1 MAWQHGVLNPNDTHG
16 ESLVGTLVPRTGARM
31 AIRLNRFT
39 WAPWLV
45 TGLMLVVS
53 FLYWSKEERA
63 IQQQHQVALEAVAN
77 RTRDSLQDQL
87 LAYELVLRGVKG
99 LVEGSDRV
107 TALDFR
113 RYVSSL
119 NLPSTQPGL
128 LALALVREVSE
139 GNWATFE
146 QSMQAEGDHLFRLQH
161 KAPHSG
167 HRFIEFIEP
176 HDDVN
181 RRVLGFDIGTTV
193 SAKEA
198 MDRARITGAAA
209 LSRPLVLVQDMNE
222 VKPPPS
228 LVMYVP
234 IESGGAVS
242 RADWVSGPFRLAD
255 FARAT
260 PGGIADDVGLSLF
273 AGGATTAQNL
283 LFSTLAAGAGVLP
296 PLPGTAAERSLIYGG
311 QRLTLRVQMLPA
323 FQVRWPAAGHHALAL
338 VGVALSLS
346 LGWAFWLVIT
356 QRARAEALAA
366 DMNQALQL
374 HFADQESLLNALP
387 DVLFE
392 LDSQGT
398 YLKYRTSRHNLLVV
412 PPEALLGKR
421 MADVLSPE
429 ANAICMAALAE
440 AQERGF
446 SFGKE
451 IEIAIGSEPMWFEL
465 SVSRKPDPGTTEPK
479 FVMVSRDVTARRRAE
494 QQLRLSNQVFNAAS
508 ECTVITDADNRIL
521 SVNKA
526 FTELTGYSLAECLGK
541 TPSMLKSGLQ
551 DAAFYDDMWR
561 GIRTTGR
568 WHGEVLN
575 RKKDGT
581 VYPQWLSV
589 STVRNEQGQI
599 TQHIGMMTDL
609 TAFKAAQDRID
620 HLAHYDPLTGLP
632 NGVLLRDRG
641 TQALTTARR
650 LEAQVAV
657 LALDLDRFQK
667 VNDSLGMPAGDEVL
681 KRVARLLTE
690 HLHGDDTL
698 CRQSGDEFNLL
709 LPNTSATGAAHVADK
724 LLQLLAR
731 PIAIGDDPAQGVNL
745 TASMGVAIYPDN
757 GADFEQLLHSANTAL
772 HRAKAKGGNQFEF
785 FKEEMHGAAREALAL
800 EGQLHHAIAYDELVL
815 YYQPQVDA
823 LSGRI
828 VGAEALIRWQH
839 PELGLLPPGR
849 FIPVAEKSGLICDV
863 GNWVLRTA
871 LRQLSVWMQE
881 GLPVVPVAVNL
892 SALEFKQPALCDTV
906 QAVLQAHR
914 VPPSLLELELT
925 ESVAME
931 DSAFT
936 FERIEALH
944 ALGVKLSID
953 DFGTGYSSLSYLK
966 RYKVDRVK
974 IDQSFVRDIGG
985 DEHDRSI
992 VRTVVQLAHGLGATT
1007 VAEGVETF
1015 DQWAFLRA
1023 NQCDVIQGY
1032 LFARPMPAE
1041 AFAAELRNGS
1051 PLQARQ
1057 G

>member
-1 MAWQHGVLNPNDTHG
+1 MV
-16 ESLVGTLVPRTGARM
+16 
-31 AIRLNRFT
+31 IRLNRST
-39 WAPWLV
+39 WAPLLV
-45 TGLMLVVS
+45 TGLMLGVS

-63 IQQQHQVALEAVAN
+63 IQQQQRQALEAVAN
-77 RTRDSLQDQL
+77 RVRDILQDQL

-99 LVEGSDRV
+99 LVEGSDEV
-107 TALDFR
+107 SATDFR
-113 RYVSSL
+113 RYVASL
-119 NLPSTQPGL
+119 NLPTTQPGL
-128 LALALVREVSE
+128 QALALVREVKDE
-139 GNWATFE
+139 NWAAFE
-146 QSMQAEGDHLFRLQH
+146 QSMRTHAGDPLFRMQH
-161 KAPHSG
+161 NAPHDG

-176 HDDVN
+176 HDEVN

-198 MDRARITGAAA
+198 MDRARATGAAA
-209 LSRPLVLVQDMNE
+209 LSYPLVLVQDMNE

-234 IESGGAVS
+234 IENNGTAS
-242 RADWVSGPFRLAD
+242 RADWVSGPFRLVD
-255 FARAT
+255 FVHAM
-260 PGGIADDVGLSLF
+260 PGGVSDDVGVSLF
-273 AGGATTAQNL
+273 AGDATTAQNL
-283 LFSTLAAGAGVLP
+283 LFSTLLADADVAAPIPGAAVER
-296 PLPGTAAERSLIYGG
+296 PLSYGG
-311 QRLTLRVQMLPA
+311 QRLTLRVQAWPA
-323 FQVRWPAAGHHALAL
+323 FYQRLLPAGHHALAL
-338 VGVALSLS
+338 IGVAFSLT
-346 LGWAFWLVIT
+346 LGWVFWLITT
-356 QRARAEALAA
+356 QRGRALALAA
-366 DMNQALQL
+366 DMNHTLQRTL
-374 HFADQESLLNALP
+374 EEQESLLNALP

-392 LDSQGT
+392 LDAQGT
-398 YLKYRTSRHNLLVV
+398 YLKYRTSRHNLLAA

-421 MADVLSPE
+421 IADVLSPE
-429 ANAICMAALAE
+429 ANAVCMATLAE
-440 AQERGF
+440 AQEQGF

-451 IEIAIGSEPMWFEL
+451 IEIAIGGEPMRFEL
-465 SVSRKPDPGTTEPK
+465 SVARKTEPGADEPR
-479 FVMVSRDVTARRRAE
+479 FVMVSRDITARRRAE
-494 QQLRLSNQVFNAAS
+494 QQLHLSNQVFNAAS
-508 ECTVITDADNRIL
+508 ECTVITDADNRIV

-526 FTELTGYSLAECLGK
+526 FTELTGYSLDECLGK
-541 TPSMLKSGLQ
+541 TPGMLKSGLQ
-551 DAAFYDDMWR
+551 NAVFYEAMWR
-561 GIRTTGR
+561 SIRTTGR

-575 RKKDGT
+575 RKKDGS
-581 VYPQWLSV
+581 VYPQWLSI
-589 STVRNEQGQI
+589 STVRNEKGQI

-650 LEAQVAV
+650 VEAQVAV
-657 LALDLDRFQK
+657 LSLDLDRFQK
-667 VNDSLGMPAGDEVL
+667 VNDSLGMPAGDVVL
-681 KRVARLLTE
+681 QRVASLLTE

-698 CRQSGDEFNLL
+698 CRQSGDEFSLL
-709 LPNTSATGAAHVADK
+709 LPNTSAEGAAHVADK

-731 PIAIGDDPAQGVNL
+731 PIGIGEGALDVVSL
-745 TASMGVAIYPDN
+745 TASLGVAIYPDN
-757 GADFEQLLHSANTAL
+757 GEDFEQLLHSANTAL

-800 EGQLHHAIAYDELVL
+800 EGQLHRAIAHDELVL
-815 YYQPQVDA
+815 HYQPQVDA
-823 LSGRI
+823 LTGRI

-839 PELGLLPPGR
+839 PELGLVPPGR

-871 LRQLSVWMQE
+871 MRQLSAWMQE

-892 SALEFKQPALCDTV
+892 SALEFKQPALCDNV
-906 QAVLQAHR
+906 QALLQAHR

-936 FERIEALH
+936 FERMAALH
-944 ALGVKLSID
+944 GLGVKLSID

-1015 DQWAFLRA
+1015 DQWAYLRA

-1041 AFAAELRNGS
+1041 AFADELRRGGQ
-1051 PLQARQ
+1051 LQAKQ
-1057 G
+1057 A